1 MGLYGGKEERDVD
14 LTIKQDINQIIK
26 NVPDG
31 YYLEKIE
38 TQIIHGEVVTKGI
51 YQPKYEIHCE
61 EFQWIAP
68 GGANSNPPT
77 SSQFEQLLQEEQSGK
92 GGWSAGERRRVEVV
106 EFIKEKTKA
115 YSNEENSST
124 SYNDSENGVV
134 NIENGFNELLT
145 VVYKTYKS

>member
-1 MGLYGGKEERDVD
+1 M
-14 LTIKQDINQIIK
+14 TIKQDINQIIK

-68 GGANSNPPT
+68 GGNSYQRPT
-77 SSQFEQLLQEEQSGK
+77 TSQFNGDLMDLQNKGK
-92 GGWSAGERRRVEVV
+92 RVEVV

-115 YSNEENSST
+115 YSNEQNS
-124 SYNDSENGVV
+124 NINEDGVENGEI
-134 NIENGFNELLT
+134 NIENSYNELLT
-145 VVYKTYKS
+145 VVYKIYS

>member
-1 MGLYGGKEERDVD
+1 MGLYGGKEERNVD

-68 GGANSNPPT
+68 GGNSYQRPT
-77 SSQFEQLLQEEQSGK
+77 TSQFNGDLMDLQNKGK
-92 GGWSAGERRRVEVV
+92 RVEVV

-115 YSNEENSST
+115 YSNEQNS
-124 SYNDSENGVV
+124 NINEDGVENGEI
-134 NIENGFNELLT
+134 NIENSYNELLT
-145 VVYKTYKS
+145 VVYKIYS

>member
-68 GGANSNPPT
+68 GGNSYQRPT
-77 SSQFEQLLQEEQSGK
+77 TSQFNGDLMDLQNKGK
-92 GGWSAGERRRVEVV
+92 RVEVV

-115 YSNEENSST
+115 YSNEQNS
-124 SYNDSENGVV
+124 NINEDGVENGEI
-134 NIENGFNELLT
+134 NIENSYNELLT
-145 VVYKTYKS
+145 VVYKIYS

>member
-1 MGLYGGKEERDVD
+1 MGVHGSEETRDVD

-51 YQPKYEIHCE
+51 YQPKYKIHCE

-68 GGANSNPPT
+68 GSNSYQRPT
-77 SSQFEQLLQEEQSGK
+77 SSQFNGDLMDLQNKGK
-92 GGWSAGERRRVEVV
+92 RVEIV

-115 YSNEENSST
+115 YSNEQNS
-124 SYNDSENGVV
+124 NINEDGVENGEI
-134 NIENGFNELLT
+134 NIENNYNELLT
-145 VVYKTYKS
+145 VVYKIFS

>member
-68 GGANSNPPT
+68 GGNSYQRPT
-77 SSQFEQLLQEEQSGK
+77 TSQFNGDLMDLQNKGK
-92 GGWSAGERRRVEVV
+92 RVEVV

-115 YSNEENSST
+115 YSNEQNSSI
-124 SYNDSENGVV
+124 NEDGVENGEI
-134 NIENGFNELLT
+134 NIENSYNELLT
-145 VVYKTYKS
+145 VVYKIYS